1 MSVIKIKDDN
11 NNFIDVET
19 IQGSTGPMG
28 ATGATGPAGQGVP
41 MGGNENDILIKQSST
56 DYDTVWASLVDK
68 VYPVGICI
76 ETSDSSFDPN
86 TAWGGTWELIDK
98 EFKSEV
104 SSSDALFT
112 ANSTNCELSSCYYTR
127 SGHSLQIRLN
137 FTNKVALTD
146 SAVDLGNFNYDE
158 LGITTMPFSLY
169 YELGT
174 TDDGNGIFL
183 FCVDYESGN
192 IESREVLSKNDN
204 SIAVDSSCYLL
215 FESVVTASRMID
227 SFCDKFYWKRTA

>member
-1 MSVIKIKDDN
+1 MIMIKLG
-11 NNFIDVET
+11 E
-19 IQGSTGPMG
+19 
-28 ATGATGPAGQGVP
+28 
-41 MGGNENDILIKQSST
+41 GGLN
-56 DYDTVWASLVDK
+56 A
-68 VYPVGICI
+68 VYPIGSIVA
-76 ETSDSSFDPN
+76 TSTN
-86 TAWGGTWELIDK
+86 TNPSTELGGTWELIDK
-98 EFKSEV
+98 EFKSEA
-104 SSSDALFT
+104 SSSDDLFT

-158 LGITTMPFSLY
+158 LGITTMPFGLY

-183 FCVDYESGN
+183 FYVDYESGN

-215 FESVVTASRMID
+215 FEFVVTQSRMID

>member
-1 MSVIKIKDDN
+1 MSTIKIKQNDTFVD
-11 NNFIDVET
+11 IPTLEGAQGPQG
-19 IQGSTGPMG
+19 IQ
-28 ATGATGPAGQGVP
+28 GPAGEGIP
-41 MGGNENDILIKQSST
+41 TGGNENNILVKQSSA
-56 DYDTVWASLVDK
+56 DYDTIWASLVDLI
-68 VYPVGICI
+68 YPVGAYI

-86 TAWGGTWELIDK
+86 TTWGGTWELIDK
-98 EFKSEV
+98 EFKSEA
-104 SSSDALFT
+104 SSSDVLFT
-112 ANSTNCELSSCYYTR
+112 ANSTNCELRSCYYTR
-127 SGHSLQIRLN
+127 SGHSIQIRLN
-137 FTNKVALTD
+137 FTNKVALTE

-169 YELGT
+169 YALGT

-183 FCVDYESGN
+183 FRVDSKSGN

-215 FESVVTASRMID
+215 FDVVVTASRMID

>member
-1 MSVIKIKDDN
+1 MNMSVIKIKDDN
-11 NNFIDVET
+11 NNFVDIET
-19 IQGSTGPMG
+19 IQGSTGPAG
-28 ATGATGPAGQGVP
+28 ATGATGPAGQGIP

-86 TAWGGTWELIDK
+86 TAWGDTWELIDK
-98 EFKSEV
+98 EFKSEA

-112 ANSTNCELSSCYYTR
+112 ANSTNCELRSCYYTR
-127 SGHSLQIRLN
+127 SGHSIQIRLN

-146 SAVDLGNFNYDE
+146 TNLELGNFNLNA
-158 LGITTMPFSLY
+158 LGITSLPY
-169 YELGT
+169 SFYNVIGATDGGNALLT
-174 TDDGNGIFL
+174 TYINYSTGIL
-183 FCVDYESGN
+183 TYAEST
-192 IESREVLSKNDN
+192 NDVSAN
-204 SIAVDSSCYLL
+204 NSCYLL
-215 FESVVTASRMID
+215 FDVDVTASRMID